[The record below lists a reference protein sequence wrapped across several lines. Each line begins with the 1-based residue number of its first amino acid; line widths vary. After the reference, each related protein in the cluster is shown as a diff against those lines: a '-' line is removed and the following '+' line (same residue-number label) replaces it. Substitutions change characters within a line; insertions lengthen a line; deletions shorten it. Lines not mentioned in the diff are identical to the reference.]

1 MWYEDGALVL
11 GEFASYMVLFLL
23 YLFFNL
29 AWVFLG
35 NDKMM
40 EKGYEWGWARVTGVV
55 LSLLL
60 GIIGLIYVA
69 RSKDCAF
76 RAHGTAKNK
85 LSFRINR
92 SLGERFPF
100 FQKGVQG
107 VERKSPVAIAMS

>member
-40 EKGYEWGWARVTGVV
+40 EMGYEWGWARVTGVV

-60 GIIGLIYVA
+60 GIIGLIYVVLLPWK
-69 RSKDCAF
+69 RRKKTKEEERQEIWKKFLEMQKEMEKDSK
-76 RAHGTAKNK
+76 
-85 LSFRINR
+85 
-92 SLGERFPF
+92 E
-100 FQKGVQG
+100 
-107 VERKSPVAIAMS
+107 

>member
-11 GEFASYMVLFLL
+11 GESASYMLLFLL

-40 EKGYEWGWARVTGVV
+40 EKGYEWGWARVTGVM

-60 GIIGLIYVA
+60 GIIGLIYVVLLPWK
-69 RSKDCAF
+69 RPKKTKEEKSKEMWEKLLGIQKEMEKD
-76 RAHGTAKNK
+76 NK
-85 LSFRINR
+85 
-92 SLGERFPF
+92 E
-100 FQKGVQG
+100 
-107 VERKSPVAIAMS
+107 